1 VLAPRLLLLY
11 PRRRQ
16 LSLQLSTPL
25 GNLPGLA
32 IASSLPG
39 YGGAGGV
46 DGWAAALI
54 GRRRLAGWLSLNRR
68 GAEETH
74 GLLLAYEPAG
84 RELGGGLLVQR
95 RRVQRGLDPLVEGP
109 RGPAD
114 FACDRCRIPR
124 ELGDELTLLGGCT
137 LESGAIPTGEQRLLG
152 LAQPFTGRKEAF
164 DILGTPQCELVQ
176 RPGGDGWLAKRLD
189 GVRLIT

>member
-1 VLAPRLLLLY
+1 VGFFGSFTRLVRAPLSVLRVLARPRGRFLRLRVLAPRLLLLY

-25 GNLPGLA
+25 GDLPGLA

-74 GLLLAYEPAG
+74 GLLLAYKPAG

-95 RRVQRGLDPLVEGP
+95 CRV
-109 RGPAD
+109 
-114 FACDRCRIPR
+114 
-124 ELGDELTLLGGCT
+124 
-137 LESGAIPTGEQRLLG
+137 
-152 LAQPFTGRKEAF
+152 
-164 DILGTPQCELVQ
+164 
-176 RPGGDGWLAKRLD
+176 
-189 GVRLIT
+189 